1 MEANYIGILKSNSDY
16 TFSIMNP
23 LTGEPVKPG
32 CHKFTED
39 DLEIAVP
46 VKVKY
51 NPLYLKQKITT

>member
-1 MEANYIGILKSNSDY
+1 
-16 TFSIMNP
+16 MNP